1 MRAKVGSG
9 HSKCYG
15 SATVGP
21 RGQVVI
27 PVEARKEMSIEAG
40 SRFLV
45 FRHPHG
51 KGILLIKSEAI
62 EAVLTQMGG
71 WMAQLEQA
79 VKNHGKATKQR

>member
-1 MRAKVGSG
+1 MKSNSG
-9 HSKCYG
+9 QGKCYG

-21 RGQVVI
+21 RGQIVI
-27 PVEARKEMSIEAG
+27 PMEARKELSIEAG

-51 KGILLIKSEAI
+51 EGILLFKSETI

-71 WMAQLEQA
+71 WMAQLEKV
-79 VKNHGKATKQR
+79 VKKHGKATK